1 MYYYYFFRP
10 LKDVIVVGGGH
21 AGTEAAAAASR
32 MGCQVLLVTQKF
44 QTIGEMSCNP
54 SFGGIGKG
62 HLMKEIDALDG
73 ICARACDESG
83 IQYRVLN
90 RSKGPAVQGPRA
102 QIDRNLYKNFVQK
115 ELGQNTP
122 NLEILESTVEDLIV
136 CNGQCKGVILG

>member
-1 MYYYYFFRP
+1 
-10 LKDVIVVGGGH
+10 
-21 AGTEAAAAASR
+21 

-122 NLEILESTVEDLIV
+122 NLEILENTVEDLIV
-136 CNGQCKGVILG
+136 RNGQCKGVILG